1 MDTKQLLENCSKAV
15 SLIGEAC
22 KVVVLLTLS
31 IFAVIAVLKPAI
43 AKEKLKDAGLAVKE
57 VNLFGVKLAAN
68 DAFDAAEAI
77 ADAKTTLE
85 NYKATLGVTSNQ
97 ASASIDEALNKLTTA
112 TTVLAG
118 QSSKVAAVLKDAGA
132 VLPPLPDD
140 GWVYIGR
147 LADSGTFTPG
157 PRVDPGKTRIQGQR
171 VTALHLRSEA
181 PVVRNG
187 DDCASTRLEDI
198 HPPTSRDLQALQVL
212 LTPNPTT
219 SLDVLAT
226 ARCPSIGG
234 GQWVYAKVKIHPAD
248 VRFTK
253 FENLLNR

>member
-31 IFAVIAVLKPAI
+31 IFTVIAVLKPAI

-97 ASASIDEALNKLTTA
+97 ANASIDEALNKLTTA

-118 QSSKVAAVLKDAGA
+118 QSS
-132 VLPPLPDD
+132 
-140 GWVYIGR
+140 
-147 LADSGTFTPG
+147 T
-157 PRVDPGKTRIQGQR
+157 
-171 VTALHLRSEA
+171 
-181 PVVRNG
+181 
-187 DDCASTRLEDI
+187 
-198 HPPTSRDLQALQVL
+198 
-212 LTPNPTT
+212 
-219 SLDVLAT
+219 
-226 ARCPSIGG
+226 
-234 GQWVYAKVKIHPAD
+234 
-248 VRFTK
+248 
-253 FENLLNR
+253 